1 MKRHPK
7 PFSVEI
13 KKSRDPGPRSQLPPR
28 RLFEAPLVEA
38 TKIFPKEELQ
48 AVAGPSAAPRI
59 LPSIVE
65 PVWSRSVPVEPV
77 QRNRSSGKASPEQI
91 EFNLAATAAEDV
103 MGAHAEAPVIATI
116 VLQTEVD
123 PVVTEDTT
131 LVHNAQPAQRESVEV
146 SSRKPRKKA
155 SQAGEAITAF
165 RPAPIQEAEVTG
177 PSVVTSSKA
186 GERRQTKRLA
196 AAAQLPRYERW
207 KRRLHPASW

>member
-1 MKRHPK
+1 MKRNTK
-7 PFSVEI
+7 PFAVEI
-13 KKSRDPGPRSQLPPR
+13 KKSRVQGHYLPPR
-28 RLFEAPLVEA
+28 RLFEVAPAPA
-38 TKIFPKEELQ
+38 TKSFQKEEPE
-48 AVAGPSAAPRI
+48 AIVEPSPTPRI

-65 PVWSRSVPVEPV
+65 PVWSSSVPVEPV
-77 QRNRSSGKASPEQI
+77 QRQRSSGKASPEQM

-103 MGAHAEAPVIATI
+103 LGAHAEAPMIATI

-146 SSRKPRKKA
+146 SSRKARKKA

-165 RPAPIQEAEVTG
+165 RPAPIQVAEVTG

-196 AAAQLPRYERW
+196 ATVQLPRYERW